1 MVGLVCYPYFCV
13 EKGGCTCTTGDR
25 CSFKLV
31 CIHKHSDN
39 WYVLTVDIFCYE
51 SGKWSQR
58 RVFTRRILNSLS
70 WSDSLVAYR
79 GILHWVNCDQTIFAC
94 DPLKKPWRLNVID
107 TPADGKE
114 ISIGVCRGKLQM
126 SQLQLDT
133 LNPFADNSAKAVSL
147 SVWELEDYDAG
158 KWRLEHMVYLKDMV
172 SVNSEDYLRMI
183 KDARKP
189 LDPVKM
195 VKLLAFHPHD
205 VDIVY
210 LIFLKWLVVSC
221 NLQARTLQGSRV
233 QLSKNEDCCSLP
245 CGNFCSIVHSWRPT
259 PVSPLSFK
267 HEK

>member
-1 MVGLVCYPYFCV
+1 
-13 EKGGCTCTTGDR
+13 
-25 CSFKLV
+25 
-31 CIHKHSDN
+31 
-39 WYVLTVDIFCYE
+39 
-51 SGKWSQR
+51 
-58 RVFTRRILNSLS
+58 
-70 WSDSLVAYR
+70 
-79 GILHWVNCDQTIFAC
+79 
-94 DPLKKPWRLNVID
+94 
-107 TPADGKE
+107 
-114 ISIGVCRGKLQM
+114 M

-183 KDARKP
+183 KEARKP

-195 VKLLAFHPHD
+195 VKLLAFHRHD

-221 NLQARTLQGSRV
+221 NLQARTLQVVSKV

-245 CGNFCSIVHSWRPT
+245 CGNFCSTVHSWWPT

>member
-25 CSFKLV
+25 YF
-31 CIHKHSDN
+31 HKHSDN

-183 KDARKP
+183 KEARKP

-195 VKLLAFHPHD
+195 VKLLAFHRHD

-221 NLQARTLQGSRV
+221 NLQARTLQVVSKV

-245 CGNFCSIVHSWRPT
+245 CGNFCSTVHSWWPT